1 MIWTRIR
8 RHERGLVFRDGDFVG
23 LLEPGRYLALWLRLR
38 RRVVQRLSTLAVRF
52 EHDLLDV
59 LVADERIRAA
69 LHVLDLDD
77 NQRALVWQD
86 GRLREIVGPGRHAFW
101 RSPYELRF
109 EVFNIDQPRFVHARL
124 DAVLGLPGGSRWFDL
139 QLVPAEHRGL
149 LQRDGRL
156 VDVLEPG
163 RYVFWRRAD
172 RLQLELVDLREQL
185 CDISGQDIMTRDKV
199 TLRVNLLVTYR
210 VRDAVR
216 AVTSTGDYG
225 ATLYREAQLALRAAV
240 GGRTLEQL
248 LTGKETVGDE
258 LRAALAR
265 RAGTFGAEII
275 GVGLR
280 DLILPGEMKQI
291 LNQVIVAEKQAQAN
305 LIRRRE
311 ETAAARS
318 QANTARLLAENPT
331 LARIRELEAL
341 QEILAGA
348 RATFVFGQGE
358 LTDQVRSLIGKGP
371 D

>member
-1 MIWTRIR
+1 MFRDRIR
-8 RHERGLVFRDGDFVG
+8 RHERGLVFRDGDFVR
-23 LLEPGRYLALWLRLR
+23 LLGPGWYWTLGLRLR
-38 RRVVQRLSTLAVRF
+38 RRVVERFSTLDVRF
-52 EHDLLDV
+52 EHDLIDV
-59 LVADERIRAA
+59 LVADARLRDA

-101 RSPYELRF
+101 RTPYELRF
-109 EVFNIDQPRFVHARL
+109 EVFNIDEPRFTHAKL
-124 DAVLGLPGGSRWFDL
+124 DAVLGLPGGNRWFEVA
-139 QLVPAEHRGL
+139 LVPTEHRAL
-149 LQRDGRL
+149 LKRDGRL
-156 VDVLEPG
+156 VEVLDPG
-163 RYVFWRRAD
+163 RYVFWRRAEK
-172 RLQLELVDLREQL
+172 LQVEHVDLREQL
-185 CDISGQDIMTRDKV
+185 CDVSGQDIMTRDKV

-210 VRDAVR
+210 VRDAAR

-240 GGRTLEQL
+240 GGRTLEEL

-258 LRAALAR
+258 LRVALGQ

-291 LNQVIVAEKQAQAN
+291 LNQVILAEKQAQAN

-318 QANTARLLAENPT
+318 QANTAKLLAENPT
-331 LARIRELEAL
+331 LARIKELEAL

-358 LTDQVRSLIGKGP
+358 LTDQIRSLIGKGP